1 MIKNWY
7 VTGDTHGGMATIT
20 RVSNIQRNMP
30 ESYKPEET
38 GIIILG
44 DAGLNFYLNDTD
56 KKYKKMLNSMGFYIY
71 CVRGNHEQ
79 RPELI
84 PSMIMVEDTEVDNTV
99 YMEEAFPHIRYLVDG
114 NEYQF
119 GDYTALVIGGAYSI
133 DKEWRLLRAGYSL
146 EDESIANPKVCG
158 WFKNEQLSYHERKYI
173 SEAVCGKHYDF
184 VFTHTTA
191 MSWEPTDLFLSGIDQ
206 TKVDKTM
213 EIWLD
218 HLKDNFSWDVWCFGH
233 YHADRV
239 ERPCVEQFYYE
250 YEELDQIWA
259 RWDDYKSKNTLD
271 WWIPKSPVMEDI
283 VNGKTA

>member
-7 VTGDTHGGMATIT
+7 VTGDTHGGMATVT

-30 ESYKPEET
+30 EKYKPEET

-44 DAGLNFYLNDTD
+44 DAGLNFYLNGTD

-99 YMEEAFPHIRYLVDG
+99 YMEEDFPHIRYLMDG
-114 NEYQF
+114 KAYQF
-119 GDYTALVIGGAYSI
+119 GDYAALVIGGAYSI
-133 DKEWRLLRAGYSL
+133 DKEWRLLRSGYTL
-146 EDESIANPKVCG
+146 AEADTANPKVCG
-158 WFKNEQLSYHERKYI
+158 WFKAEQLSYHERKTI
-173 SEAVCGKHYDF
+173 EEEVRGKTFDF

-191 MSWEPTDLFLSGIDQ
+191 LSWEPTDLFLGGIDQ
-206 TKVDKTM
+206 SKVDKTM

-218 HLKDNFSWDVWCFGH
+218 HLKDSFTWGVWCFGH
-233 YHADRV
+233 YHADRA
-239 ERPCVEQFYYE
+239 ERPCVEQFYYD
-250 YEELDQIWA
+250 YEELNHIWD
-259 RWDDYKSKNTLD
+259 RWDEYKNGKELD
-271 WWIPKSPVMEDI
+271 WWIPTGPAMEEDN
-283 VNGKTA
+283 NG